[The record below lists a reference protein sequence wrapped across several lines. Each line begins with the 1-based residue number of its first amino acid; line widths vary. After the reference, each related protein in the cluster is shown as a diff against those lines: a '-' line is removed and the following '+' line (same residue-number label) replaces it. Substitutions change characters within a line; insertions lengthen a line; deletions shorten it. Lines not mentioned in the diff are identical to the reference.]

1 MKKSSTIN
9 LDNSIQKGES
19 KLLDF
24 KKKAESA
31 QIGSLELRILE
42 SNQSEIESQLVYL
55 KKQKELR
62 LSPLS
67 ILPTI
72 KPFLLEKELLILNKQ
87 LMNFCQLG
95 GFSKVQ
101 ELVNSGADV
110 NYDTGLNTPLTTA
123 CQFGNGFIAYF
134 LLNKKAN
141 PDLCPKHMNM
151 TPLML
156 ACGYGYKSMVH
167 ILLEAKATP
176 NKAGVNH
183 ETPYTAICNNF
194 GKGSNNKSN
203 IIELL
208 IEYKASV
215 DTNNQIYNDANLSG
229 EKIPD
234 DEYTGYF

>member
-1 MKKSSTIN
+1 M
-9 LDNSIQKGES
+9 IQRGES
-19 KLLDF
+19 KLIDLR
-24 KKKAESA
+24 KKAESA

-62 LSPLS
+62 SSPLL

-72 KPFLLEKELLILNKQ
+72 KPFLLEKELLILNEQ

-123 CQFGNGFIAYF
+123 CQFGNGCIVYF

-156 ACGYGYKSMVH
+156 ACGYGYTNVLH
-167 ILLEAKATP
+167 ILLEAKANP

-183 ETPYTAICNNF
+183 ETPYAAICNNV

-215 DTNNQIYNDANLSG
+215 DIANNQIYNDANLLG
-229 EKIPD
+229 EKMSD
-234 DEYTGYF
+234 EEYTDYFLV